1 MPGIH
6 SLFGGELFNP
16 AKVLGAVLL
25 AVVFLVAAA
34 VSARALRTAV
44 RQVLER
50 DQRGLINRTTASFLT
65 QLAQAG
71 IYLLALIFYAH
82 TIPELRALG
91 TGLLAGVSVVSVII
105 GLAAQSTLGN
115 LIAGVSLLLYRPF
128 QVGDLVQV
136 TAPTGLETG
145 AVESLTLGY
154 TTLRTGDNRRIV
166 VPNGVMAGQVTVNLT
181 SKDPRA
187 MAAIPIGI
195 GYAADIDRARQV
207 LLELAG
213 RHPAVQ
219 EVVACP
225 VTKLGDSSV
234 VLTLRAW
241 CADAGMAK
249 AVECDL
255 YEQVKKRF
263 DLEGIEIPFRYTNIL
278 LRRSEAPGR
287 GRGTS
292 TRGSD

>member
-1 MPGIH
+1 MREVKA
-6 SLFGGELFNP
+6 LLGGEFFNP
-16 AKVLGAVLL
+16 AKLIGAALL
-25 AVVFLVAAA
+25 AVLFLVAAMVA
-34 VSARALRTAV
+34 ARALRTAV

-65 QLAQAG
+65 QLVQAA

-105 GLAAQSTLGN
+105 GLAAQNTLGN

-128 QVGDLVQV
+128 QVGDVIQV

-145 AVESLTLGY
+145 AVENLTLGY

-166 VPNGVMAGQVTVNLT
+166 VPNSVMASQVTVNLT
-181 SKDPRA
+181 ATDPRA
-187 MAAIPIGI
+187 MTAVPIGI

-207 LLELAG
+207 LVELATH
-213 RHPAVQ
+213 HPAVQ

-241 CADAGMAK
+241 CADAGTAK

-255 YEQVKKRF
+255 YEQAKKRF
-263 DLEGIEIPFRYTNIL
+263 DQEGIEIPFPTTSVLVRKF
-278 LRRSEAPGR
+278 EA
-287 GRGTS
+287 TK
-292 TRGSD
+292 